1 MYMQELIKGRFY
13 FIRHGKTDWNDKKL
27 CQGQT
32 DIPLNLQ
39 GKEEIKQLCPL
50 IKKLSF
56 STIFTSSLTRA
67 LESALIIQNE
77 CQSSVRIL
85 DDFKE
90 RFWGTMEGAS
100 SEEMY
105 RIEEKEEK
113 DPHYNPGRS
122 IEPRSIF
129 KARILQGMNQALLTK
144 DPLIVSHGRV
154 FLVLC
159 ELLEVPLVKQIPNAV
174 ILKCDYEDHKW
185 QIKMIR

>member
-1 MYMQELIKGRFY
+1 MQKLIKGRFY
-13 FIRHGKTDWNDKKL
+13 FIRHGKTDWNNKKL

-39 GKEEIKQLCPL
+39 GIEEIRQLCPL
-50 IKKLSF
+50 IKTLF
-56 STIFTSSLTRA
+56 PSTIFTSPLKRA

-77 CQSSVRIL
+77 CQASIQIL
-85 DDFKE
+85 DHLKE
-90 RFWGTMEGAS
+90 RYWGTMEGAS

-105 RIEEKEEK
+105 QIEERESK
-113 DPHYNPGRS
+113 DPFYDPGQS
-122 IEPRSIF
+122 IEPRQEF

-159 ELLEVPLVKQIPNAV
+159 ELLGIPIIKQIPNAA
-174 ILKCDYEDHKW
+174 IIECEYIDPKW
-185 QIKMIR
+185 QIRIIR